1 MDGIFVQVIVS
12 GLLLG
17 GVYALLSVGL
27 NLIFGVVRVINF
39 AHGDLM
45 MLGMYLTF
53 FLFSYLRIDPYLASI
68 VFVAPALFLIGLAV
82 QWLLIRPLQSASA
95 LMLIFAT
102 FGFSIALQNLALMGF
117 KADYRTILIPFST
130 ATLNVAGIS
139 ISVPRLIAFSFALVL
154 LIALYL
160 LLRFTLLGKALR
172 AVAEN
177 RVVTQLMGVR
187 VQRLNLLAFGLGS
200 AITGIAGALILPF
213 SYVFPSIGGTY
224 TLVAF
229 VVVVLGGLGNMAGA
243 FLGGL
248 AIGLVESL
256 SGTYI
261 APSLKE
267 AIYFVI
273 FIIMLLVRPQ
283 GLFGLGKGTEEVGL
297 K

>member
-1 MDGIFVQVIVS
+1 MDGILLQVIVS

-53 FLFSYLRIDPYLASI
+53 YLFGLYQIDPYLSAI
-68 VFVAPALFLIGLAV
+68 LLVAPALFLVGMAV
-82 QWLLIRPLQSASA
+82 QRLLIKPLQNASA
-95 LMLIFAT
+95 LMLIFST
-102 FGFSIALQNLALMGF
+102 FGLSIALQNLALMGF
-117 KADYRTILIPFST
+117 RADYRTILTPLST
-130 ATLNVAGIS
+130 ATFNVAGIS
-139 ISVPRLIAFSFALVL
+139 ISIPRLIAFVLALVL
-154 LIALYL
+154 LIALFL
-160 LLRFTLLGKALR
+160 LLRYTLVGKALR
-172 AVAEN
+172 ALAEN

-200 AITGIAGALILPF
+200 AITGVAGALILPF
-213 SYVFPSIGGTY
+213 SYVFPTIGGSY

-248 AIGLVESL
+248 TIGLVESL

-261 APSLKE
+261 APALKE

-273 FIIMLLVRPQ
+273 FILVLLVRPQ

>member
-1 MDGIFVQVIVS
+1 MDQIFIQVIVS

-27 NLIFGVVRVINF
+27 SLVFGVVRVINF

-53 FLFSYLRIDPYLASI
+53 YLFQLYRIDPYLAGI
-68 VFVAPALFLIGLAV
+68 IIVAPALYIVGVMV
-82 QWLLIRPLQSASA
+82 QRAIVQPLLKASA
-95 LMLIFAT
+95 LMQIFAT
-102 FGFSIALQNLALMGF
+102 FGLSIALQNSALMGF
-117 KADYRTILIPFST
+117 KADYRTILTSYST
-130 ATLNVAGIS
+130 ATFNVAGIS
-139 ISVPRLIAFSFALVL
+139 VSVPRLIAFVFALL
-154 LIALYL
+154 LLAILYL
-160 LLRFTLLGKALR
+160 ILRYTLIGKALR

-177 RVVTQLMGVR
+177 RAVAQLMGIR
-187 VQRLNLLAFGLGS
+187 VQRLYLLAFGIGS
-200 AITGIAGALILPF
+200 ALTGAAGALLLPF
-213 SYVFPSIGGTY
+213 TYVFPTIGGGY

-243 FLGGL
+243 FTGGL
-248 AIGLVESL
+248 AIGLVESF

-261 APSLKE
+261 SPALKE

-273 FIIMLLVRPQ
+273 FILVLLVRPQ
-283 GLFGLGKGTEEVGL
+283 GLFGLGKGTEEIGL

>member
-1 MDGIFVQVIVS
+1 MIQFLQQLIN
-12 GLLLG
+12 GLALG
-17 GVYALLSVGL
+17 SIYALIALGYTMVY
-27 NLIFGVVRVINF
+27 GVLKFINF

-53 FLFSYLRIDPYLASI
+53 YLFGFYKIDPYLSAI
-68 VFVAPALFLIGLAV
+68 LLVAPALFLVGMAV
-82 QWLLIRPLQSASA
+82 QRLLIKPLQNASA
-95 LMLIFAT
+95 LMLIFST
-102 FGFSIALQNLALMGF
+102 FGLSIALQNLALMGF
-117 KADYRTILIPFST
+117 KADYRTILTPLST
-130 ATLNVAGIS
+130 ATFNLAGIS
-139 ISVPRLIAFSFALVL
+139 ISIPRLIAFLLALVL

-160 LLRFTLLGKALR
+160 ILRYTLVGKALR

-213 SYVFPSIGGTY
+213 SYVFPTIGGGY

-248 AIGLVESL
+248 TIGLVESL

-261 APSLKE
+261 APALKE

-273 FIIMLLVRPQ
+273 FIIVLLIRPQ

>member
-1 MDGIFVQVIVS
+1 MGEFFVQVVVS

-27 NLIFGVVRVINF
+27 SLIFGVVRVINF

-53 FLFSYLRIDPYLASI
+53 YLFGFYQIDPYLAGI
-68 VFVAPALFLIGLAV
+68 FLVAPALFLVGMTV
-82 QWLLIRPLQSASA
+82 QWLLIKPLQNASA
-95 LMLIFAT
+95 LMLIFST
-102 FGFSIALQNLALMGF
+102 FGLSIALQNLALMGF
-117 KADYRTILIPFST
+117 KADYRTILTPLST
-130 ATLNVAGIS
+130 ATLNLGGIS
-139 ISVPRLIAFSFALVL
+139 ISLPRLIAFTFALIL

-160 LLRFTLLGKALR
+160 LLRFTLIGKALR

-200 AITGIAGALILPF
+200 AITGAAGALILPF
-213 SYVFPSIGGTY
+213 SYVFPTIGGSY

-248 AIGLVESL
+248 TIGLVESL

-261 APSLKE
+261 APALKE

-273 FIIMLLVRPQ
+273 FILVLLVRPQ

>member
-1 MDGIFVQVIVS
+1 VGMAVQ
-12 GLLLG
+12 
-17 GVYALLSVGL
+17 
-27 NLIFGVVRVINF
+27 R
-39 AHGDLM
+39 
-45 MLGMYLTF
+45 
-53 FLFSYLRIDPYLASI
+53 
-68 VFVAPALFLIGLAV
+68 FLIK
-82 QWLLIRPLQSASA
+82 PLQNASA
-95 LMLIFAT
+95 LMLIFST
-102 FGFSIALQNLALMGF
+102 FGLSITLQNLALMGF
-117 KADYRTILIPFST
+117 KADYRTILIPLST
-130 ATLNVAGIS
+130 ATLNLAGIS
-139 ISVPRLIAFSFALVL
+139 ISLPRLVAFTFALIL

-160 LLRFTLLGKALR
+160 LLRFTLVGKALR

-200 AITGIAGALILPF
+200 AITGAAGALILPF
-213 SYVFPSIGGTY
+213 SYVFPTIGGSY

-248 AIGLVESL
+248 TIGLVESL

-261 APSLKE
+261 APALKE

-273 FIIMLLVRPQ
+273 FILVLLIRPQ
-283 GLFGLGKGTEEVGL
+283 GLFGMGKGTEEVGL

>member
-1 MDGIFVQVIVS
+1 MGEFFVQVIVS

-39 AHGDLM
+39 AHGDFM

-53 FLFSYLRIDPYLASI
+53 YLFGFYHIDPYLAG
-68 VFVAPALFLIGLAV
+68 VFLVAPALFLVGMAV
-82 QWLLIRPLQSASA
+82 QRLLIKPLQNASA
-95 LMLIFAT
+95 LMLIFST
-102 FGFSIALQNLALMGF
+102 FGLSIALQNLALMGF
-117 KADYRTILIPFST
+117 KADYRTILTVYST
-130 ATLNVAGIS
+130 ATLDVAGIS
-139 ISVPRLIAFSFALVL
+139 ISVPRLIAFTFALIL

-160 LLRFTLLGKALR
+160 LLRYTLIGKALR

-200 AITGIAGALILPF
+200 AITGVAGALILPF
-213 SYVFPSIGGTY
+213 SYVFPTIGGSY

-248 AIGLVESL
+248 TIGLVESL

-261 APSLKE
+261 APALKE

-273 FIIMLLVRPQ
+273 FILVLLVRPQ